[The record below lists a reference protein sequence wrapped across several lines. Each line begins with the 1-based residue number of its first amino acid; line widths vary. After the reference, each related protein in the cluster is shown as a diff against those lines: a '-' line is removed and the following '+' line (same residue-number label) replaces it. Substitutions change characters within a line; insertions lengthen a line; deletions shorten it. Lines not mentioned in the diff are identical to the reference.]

1 MYSKM
6 EYLGYCV
13 FKVFEIPPKIKI
25 HRRKMR
31 PGGPET
37 LDSRNIFKIRV
48 GGRARGALNLKQRPC
63 LGPRCKVASQ
73 ARPSNSRNSFGA
85 SIASN
90 PAKAPLPAQAYDPTR
105 NRVGT
110 TTCNNQI

>member
-1 MYSKM
+1 MRPGGPKM
-6 EYLGYCV
+6 K
-13 FKVFEIPPKIKI
+13 F

-37 LDSRNIFKIRV
+37 LDSRNIFKSKV

-63 LGPRCKVASQ
+63 LGPWCKVASQ

-90 PAKAPLPAQAYDPTR
+90 PAKAPLSAQAYDPTK
-105 NRVGT
+105 NCVET
-110 TTCNNQI
+110 TACNNQI